1 MPSSAP
7 DASYTTRPAVRSIE
21 CTQCGGAL
29 PLHGGHRVESVT
41 CLWCG
46 SVLDGQAGYAVLKA
60 HAVDKGRRS
69 YLPLQLGERG
79 RLKGV
84 DFTVIGFTT
93 WRADGDSWID
103 FVLFSATHGYA
114 WLSVGDG
121 HWELTRRL
129 RDVPSAQTDWR
140 RLTLRA
146 PIRLGRRRFRFYE
159 TYAATVTDFGG
170 ELTAQLDK
178 GQRVIVSDA
187 IDPPNTLT
195 RTVEGDEV
203 VYELAE
209 YLTPEQ
215 VREAFRLPSTRQ
227 LPRPSGVHPS
237 QPFNISPLGRAMQN
251 NGLIFSGLAI
261 ALLLWSL
268 ISGSGQVLL
277 REVLPGQ
284 ALVQPDGVLTAPFTV
299 TRPNRLL
306 KLTFDSPIS
315 NGWMWLDF
323 DIVRAETG
331 EELLSL
337 GKEIS
342 FYEGY
347 EGGER
352 WSEGSRRATAL
363 FKVPSSGSYRLQV
376 SNSERGDNVR
386 SPDVTVVVRQGV
398 LLARWFIILLIATAL
413 AALYNLIRRGIFE
426 GRRWAP
432 VTSDDD

>member
-1 MPSSAP
+1 
-7 DASYTTRPAVRSIE
+7 
-21 CTQCGGAL
+21 
-29 PLHGGHRVESVT
+29 VT

-60 HAVDKGRRS
+60 HAVAKGRRS

-84 DFTVIGFTT
+84 EFTVIGFTS

-103 FVLFSATHGYA
+103 FVLFSPTHGYA
-114 WLSVGDG
+114 WLSVDDG
-121 HWELTRRL
+121 HWDLTRRL
-129 RDVPSAQTDWR
+129 RDIPSTQTDWR
-140 RLTLRA
+140 RLRPRA
-146 PIRLGRRRFRFYE
+146 PIRLGKRRFRFYE
-159 TYAATVTDFGG
+159 TYTARVTDLGG
-170 ELTAQLDK
+170 ELTSRLDK
-178 GQRVIVSDA
+178 GQRVMLSDA
-187 IDPPNTLT
+187 VDPPNTLT
-195 RTVEGDEV
+195 RAVEGDEL
-203 VYELAE
+203 VYEIGE

-215 VREAFRLPSTRQ
+215 VREAFRLPSTRP

-237 QPFNISPLGRAMQN
+237 QPFKISPLGRAMQN

-261 ALLLWSL
+261 PLLLWAL

-284 ALVQPDGVLTAPFTV
+284 ALLQPDGVLTQPFNV

-306 KLTFDSPIS
+306 KFTFESPIS

-323 DIVRAETG
+323 DIIGAESAQ
-331 EELLSL
+331 EMFSL

-352 WSEGSRRATAL
+352 WTEGSRRASAL
-363 FKVPSSGSYRLQV
+363 FRVPRGGSYQLRV

-386 SPDVTVVVRQGV
+386 SPDVTVVVKQGV
-398 LLARWFIILLIATAL
+398 LLARWFIILLVVTAL
-413 AALYNLIRRGIFE
+413 AALYNLIRRGVFE